1 MQLSEIMTRNVQ
13 VIAPDATLRDAA
25 RMMKD
30 LDVGGIPVCDG
41 DRLQGFVTDRDIAVR
56 AVAEGQ
62 DPATCK
68 VSDIMSQGVAW
79 CYEDN
84 DVAEAGRIM
93 QEKQVRRLAVLDHDK
108 KLVGIVSLGDLA
120 LESEDEDFTGEVL
133 ERVSEPAGTTNA

>member
-13 VIAPDATLRDAA
+13 VVAPDATLRDAA

-30 LDVGGIPVCDG
+30 LDIGGIPVCDG
-41 DRLQGFVTDRDIAVR
+41 DRLQGFITDRDIAVR

-62 DPATCK
+62 DPSTCK
-68 VSDIMSQGVAW
+68 VSDVMSRGIAW
-79 CYEDN
+79 CFEDS
-84 DVAEAGRIM
+84 DVEEAGRVM

-108 KLVGIVSLGDLA
+108 KLVGIVALGDLA

>member
-13 VIAPDATLRDAA
+13 VIAPDASLVDAA

-30 LDVGGIPVCDG
+30 LDIGGIPVCDG

-62 DPATCK
+62 DPSTCK
-68 VSDIMSQGVAW
+68 VSEVMSRGSAW
-79 CYEDN
+79 CFEDH
-84 DVAEAGRIM
+84 DVEEAGRVM
-93 QEKQVRRLAVLDHDK
+93 EEKQVRRLAVLDRDK
-108 KLVGIVSLGDLA
+108 RLVGIVSLGDLA

-133 ERVSEPAGTTNA
+133 ERVSEPPGATNA